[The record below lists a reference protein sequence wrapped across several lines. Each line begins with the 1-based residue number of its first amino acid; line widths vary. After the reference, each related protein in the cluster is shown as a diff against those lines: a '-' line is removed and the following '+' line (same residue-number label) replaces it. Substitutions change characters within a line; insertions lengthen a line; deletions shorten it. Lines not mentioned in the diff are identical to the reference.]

1 MDILRYFCNMLKHL
15 RLKRDYKYLFIKKEK
30 HKKALQKT
38 KKEQPRPKMEEIETD
53 RDWNIDTKFFT
64 MH

>member
-1 MDILRYFCNMLKHL
+1 MLKHL